1 MLIMKRLSFLALIT
15 IFFAAISMSYSQNG
29 IQCDNGDLLK
39 KITFT
44 ETEVNGEI
52 QYINLYGDIVK
63 PHPVYKLSLEER
75 VKKGY
80 TVVDPDRNSRVP
92 RPTYTITFLDTV
104 DNTGVGFDDA
114 SLGSIR
120 REILE
125 SALTDILTM
134 ITNTGIVDIQVN
146 VSENEG
152 KGALASA
159 GPYPTPA
166 STGYSIGSVAKHII
180 LGKDPYPTFADAEIT
195 FDFGYNWNNS
205 TDYPDFDEY
214 DLYSVALHELV
225 HCFGFTSYLGPDGT
239 SVVGED
245 GYYTLFDQFLIN
257 SDYSNLLDGD
267 PPGLSTKSDDLTSDA
282 LRFQFSTGSI
292 APIYSPSPYT
302 YGSSCSHLDHSRSS
316 GITYVMHPSL
326 STGTTGRILHA
337 DEINILSSLG
347 YGIESQYLYTGLD
360 DLTENNL
367 ENIQIYPNPATNYIK
382 LTWNN
387 SINHND
393 LTFKINNIIGKELF
407 NSSRDDISVR
417 NNYVIVDISSLPNGI
432 YFLMIDDKVSF
443 VTKRIIK
450 K

>member
-1 MLIMKRLSFLALIT
+1 MSRLTLLTLIV
-15 IFFAAISMSYSQNG
+15 IFFATMSTSYSQSG

-44 ETEVNGEI
+44 ETEINGEI

-63 PHPVYKLSLEER
+63 PHPVYELSLEER

-80 TVVDPDRNSRVP
+80 TVVDPDKNSRTA
-92 RPTYTITFLDTV
+92 RPTYTLTFLDTV
-104 DNTGVGFDDA
+104 DNTGIGFDDP

-120 REILE
+120 RQILE

-134 ITNTGIVDIQVN
+134 ITNTGFVDIQVN
-146 VSENEG
+146 ASENEG

-166 STGYSIGSVAKHII
+166 STGYSIGSVAKHVI
-180 LGKDPYPTFADAEIT
+180 LGKDPYPTFPDAEIT

-214 DLYSVALHELV
+214 DMYSVALHELV
-225 HCFGFTSYLGPDGT
+225 HCFGFTSYLAPDGT

-257 SDYSNLLDGD
+257 SDYTNLLEGD
-267 PPGLSTKSDDLTSDA
+267 PPGLSTETGDLTSNA

-292 APIYSPSPYT
+292 APVYSPSPYT
-302 YGSSCSHLDHSRSS
+302 YGSSCSHLDHGRSS
-316 GITYVMHPSL
+316 GVTYVMHPSI

-337 DEINILSSLG
+337 DEINVLSSLG
-347 YGIESQYLYTGLD
+347 YGIESQYLYTGLS
-360 DLTENNL
+360 DLTPSNL

-382 LTWNN
+382 LIWNKT
-387 SINHND
+387 INHNA
-393 LTFKINNIIGKELF
+393 LTIKINNIIGKEVF
-407 NSSRDDISVR
+407 NSNRDEIFLR
-417 NNYVIVDISSLPNGI
+417 NNYVIIDTNSLPNGI
-432 YFLMIDDKVSF
+432 YFVVIDDKEST